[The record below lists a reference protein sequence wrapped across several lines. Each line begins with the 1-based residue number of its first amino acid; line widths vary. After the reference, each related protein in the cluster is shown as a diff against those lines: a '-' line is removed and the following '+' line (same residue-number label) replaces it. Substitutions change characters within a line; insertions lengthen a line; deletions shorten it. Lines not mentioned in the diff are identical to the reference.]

1 MSCDNGTSIFHKA
14 QHSTHAHQVHSTHI
28 PRTWHARGT
37 HTHIAQTRS
46 TPLNA
51 YQFLYPPRNAAP
63 LNSTTLQTT
72 PIQYTQFHA
81 IPPHSSPPHCITLC
95 ATPPPHSSPHQS
107 TRLNLPASYPKPTP
121 RHSKTFLFFH
131 ASPTPDLSPAR
142 PPFPADPKF

>member
-14 QHSTHAHQVHSTHI
+14 HLNRIWTCWPTLQTVNGTH
-28 PRTWHARGT
+28 T

-51 YQFLYPPRNAAP
+51 YPFLYPPRNAAP

-95 ATPPPHSSPHQS
+95 ATPPPHSSPQQS
-107 TRLNLPASYPKPTP
+107 TRLNLPASYPKSTP